1 MGGRAPRGDWG
12 HGEWRVLVCGWVG
25 VRLEAGHVSCLAHT
39 SSADGGSVCLCG
51 DASTQRLLP
60 VTQHTSQVRAM
71 QSVYPVCAH

>member
-1 MGGRAPRGDWG
+1 MGGGTLGWLG
-12 HGEWRVLVCGWVG
+12 SWRVESVG

-39 SSADGGSVCLCG
+39 SPADGGSVCLCG